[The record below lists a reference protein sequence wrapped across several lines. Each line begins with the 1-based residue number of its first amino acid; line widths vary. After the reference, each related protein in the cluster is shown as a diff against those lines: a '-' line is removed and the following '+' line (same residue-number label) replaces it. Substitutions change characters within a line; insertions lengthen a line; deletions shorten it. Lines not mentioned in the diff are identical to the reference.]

1 MKLQRRNLEY
11 YNSGG
16 LPMNTK
22 EYYQYKSLI
31 ETANSA
37 KDKEALKKIKLELL
51 KKYGSD
57 DKDTK
62 ALIDKFKFTV

>member
-1 MKLQRRNLEY
+1 
-11 YNSGG
+11 
-16 LPMNTK
+16 MNTK